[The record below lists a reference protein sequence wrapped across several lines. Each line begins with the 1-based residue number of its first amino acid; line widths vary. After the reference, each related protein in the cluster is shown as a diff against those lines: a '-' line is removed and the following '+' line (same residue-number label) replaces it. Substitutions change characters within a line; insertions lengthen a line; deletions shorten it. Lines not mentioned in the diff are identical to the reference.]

1 MLKKEMNM
9 KMKKLSLFVCYI
21 LLLGSCDI
29 LDKSPLDEIGDDAF
43 WQDQTLVEYYV
54 NDLYYEIP
62 VDGQLLQENRTDN
75 SVSAQRDKYRSAYF
89 MFNYNL
95 ITASDPGEDI
105 WSDYYIKVRK
115 CNRFFERIGD
125 APLDE
130 ETKALLTGQV
140 YFMRALFYFDLVKN
154 YGGVVLLDKVLTLED
169 DWNLPRATE
178 EECYDF
184 IRKDLEKAIE
194 LLPESWSGSD
204 KGRATKGAA
213 YALRSRVNLYSRQYG
228 DVIKDCQAIYDLNQY
243 ELVPGD
249 TPEKYRSIWWTTN
262 KDNREIIF
270 DIEYKSPDVYNNMMV
285 CNMVCYLNEK
295 YSDRGWG
302 GLGPTQEMVD
312 EFEMADGSPAT
323 AYADAPEDAVFDVN
337 ECGIYE
343 GREPRFYANIVY
355 HGSQI
360 FAKADKGA
368 VTVDHYLYDS
378 PDKGDASLTGYNVW
392 KWIDY
397 DNYGYPY
404 EGAGSPDFSTNWIM
418 FRYAEIFLNDAE
430 ARLETGDVDGALKAV
445 NVIRRRVGLPD
456 LTETNPDLLRGLIRK
471 ERRIELAY
479 EDQRFYD
486 VRRWCIGG
494 ETQGKLHGVLFTS
507 PTKFKVVTTDT
518 RTWDDRLYLLPIP
531 YDEILR
537 QSALVQNPG
546 Y

>member
-1 MLKKEMNM
+1 MSQNIIMN
-9 KMKKLSLFVCYI
+9 KKLCLIGASA
-21 LLLGSCDI
+21 LLMLGSCDI
-29 LDKSPLDEIGDDAF
+29 LNKSPLDEIGDTSF
-43 WQDQTLVEYYV
+43 WQDETLVEYYV

-62 VDGQLLQENRTDN
+62 VDGLLLAENRTDN

-95 ITASDPGEDI
+95 ITASDPGQDI

-125 APLDE
+125 SPLE
-130 ETKALLTGQV
+130 ESTKNKLVGQV
-140 YFMRALFYFDLVKN
+140 YFMRALFYFELVKN
-154 YGGVVLLDKVLTLED
+154 YGGVVLLDKVLTMDD
-169 DWNLPRATE
+169 DWNLPRASE

-184 IRKDLEKAIE
+184 IDADLQKAIE
-194 LLPESWSGSD
+194 LLPEVWTGSD

-213 YALRSRVNLYSRQYG
+213 YALKSRVDLYRGSYEN
-228 DVIKDCQAIYDLNQY
+228 VVKDCQAVYDLGLY

-249 TPEKYRSIWWTTN
+249 TPEKYRSIWWSTN
-262 KDNREIIF
+262 KDNKEIIF

-312 EFEMADGSPAT
+312 EFEMADGTPAVQ
-323 AYADAPEDAVFDVN
+323 YANAPEDAVFDLN

-343 GREPRFYANIVY
+343 GREPRFYANIVFQ
-355 HGSQI
+355 GSQI
-360 FAKADKGA
+360 FFNGDNGA

-404 EGAGSPDFSTNWIM
+404 EGASSPDFSTNWIL

-430 ARLETGDVDGALKAV
+430 ARLELGDIPGALEAV
-445 NVIRRRVGLPD
+445 NVIRHRVGLPG
-456 LTETNPDLLRGLIRK
+456 LTETDPAKLRELIRK

-486 VRRWCIGG
+486 VRRWRIG
-494 ETQGKLHGVLFTS
+494 EQTQNRLHGVRFISETQ
-507 PTKFKVVTTDT
+507 FQVVTTDT
-518 RTWDDRLYLLPIP
+518 RVWDDRLYLFPIP